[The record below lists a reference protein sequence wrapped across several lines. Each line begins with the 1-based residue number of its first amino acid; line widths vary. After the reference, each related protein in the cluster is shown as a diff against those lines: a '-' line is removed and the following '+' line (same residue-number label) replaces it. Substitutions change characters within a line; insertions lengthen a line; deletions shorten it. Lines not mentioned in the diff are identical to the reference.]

1 MTSGDPVVTTASDQS
16 CLTKGRIAAAHG
28 RYSLQFMISF
38 YSPQTVATVNTT
50 KFTIEN
56 DLTKKKKKKKRK
68 RKKEKNKKK
77 QKKQK

>member
-50 KFTIEN
+50 KYRTEN
-56 DLTKKKKKKKRK
+56 DVTKKKK
-68 RKKEKNKKK
+68 EKTNTKTNGTYLSKAD
-77 QKKQK
+77 